1 MWDFKSFPKEQE
13 VLAKFGKYSTI
24 AGVVMALIGIGAF
37 VYPMYA
43 SLVTV
48 AFVAW
53 MMIFAGISTGYFT
66 FISNK
71 EDWLG
76 WLKTLLLVGTGLF
89 VLFDPVS
96 GIAAV
101 GLLFAIYFFLDGFAG
116 FALGSSMKPNK
127 GWWLWS
133 LNGFISIGL
142 GVIFLISWPS
152 IAEEAWL
159 IGIYVGISLFFDSLT
174 LLFMGNNLKK
184 LGQ

>member
-1 MWDFKSFPKEQE
+1 MWNHKMFPKEKE
-13 VLAKFGKYSTI
+13 ILSKFGKYSTT
-24 AGVVMALIGIGAF
+24 AGVVMSLLGFGAII
-37 VYPMYA
+37 YPAYA

-53 MMIFAGISTGYFT
+53 MMIFAGLTAGYFT

-76 WLKTLLLVGTGLF
+76 WLKTVLLVGCGLF
-89 VLFDPVS
+89 ILFDPVS

-101 GLLFAIYFFLDGFAG
+101 GLLFAIYFFLDGFTG
-116 FALGSSMKPNK
+116 FALGSSIRPSK
-127 GWWLWS
+127 GWWIWL

-152 IAEEAWL
+152 ITQEAWL
-159 IGIYVGISLFFDSLT
+159 IGIYVGISLFFDGLT
-174 LLFMGNNLKK
+174 LLFMGSAIKRL
-184 LGQ
+184 